1 MAKIPVFGGLGSDII
16 FSNTTR
22 DQATQ
27 DARSPVGQILAE
39 TCHKVFLEE
48 ISLASSQVD
57 GANIIDL
64 NDFRRPQDIIQPR
77 QRYHHHPV
85 VQHATLSLVQLLRYQ
100 SHGLAS
106 PRFNDQ
112 ETRAVSG
119 FCAGLFT
126 AVAAAT
132 AQSPLQYLARV
143 EECFRAA
150 VMLGI
155 VCEQARKNTKF
166 FQTRCPWSLVVGNI
180 EEEEMLQLISA
191 YSASKVSDKPHHLV
205 PVSHLTGS

>member
-27 DARSPVGQILAE
+27 DARSLEGQILAE
-39 TCHKVFLEE
+39 TCHRVFLEE
-48 ISLASSQVD
+48 ITLASSQAD
-57 GANIIDL
+57 GSTIIDL
-64 NDFRRPQDIIQPR
+64 NDFRRPQDIIQPCP
-77 QRYHHHPV
+77 RYHHHPV

-106 PRFNDQ
+106 HLFNNM
-112 ETRAVSG
+112 ETNAVSG

-126 AVAAAT
+126 AVAVAT
-132 AQSPLQYLARV
+132 AHSPLQYLARV

-155 VCEQARKNTKF
+155 ACEQARRKTKF
-166 FQTRCPWSLVVGNI
+166 FETRSPWSLVIGNV
-180 EEEEMLQLISA
+180 EEEEILQLTSA
-191 YSASKVSDKPHHLV
+191 YSAPKVSDE
-205 PVSHLTGS
+205 